1 MGRTIAACTVRS
13 LSIRRDHVRHS
24 VRIKTSISSA
34 IEAESRIRSETA
46 TMVTSLKSIALSL
59 LLSVTASPRGDS
71 TLADGELARAMRT
84 RLRQRLELETS
95 DEDMA
100 RVLDTSKL

>member
-1 MGRTIAACTVRS
+1 M
-13 LSIRRDHVRHS
+13 
-24 VRIKTSISSA
+24 
-34 IEAESRIRSETA
+34 
-46 TMVTSLKSIALSL
+46 
-59 LLSVTASPRGDS
+59 TASPKGDS

-100 RVLDTSKL
+100 RVLDTSKLEVEKQAFVIRIKLGNYWMPVAALRL